1 MTAEADRGAGDASSS
16 DGAAAAVEG
25 SPASWMTQLVGVVRT
40 PGGAVRWTS
49 VAVAGVVVLA
59 VALLAWSWASGARHD
74 APGAAASAPSEPGP
88 VLMSPD
94 QLAGVA
100 ASAGHSVYWAGA
112 RGLSRVEV
120 TTVGH
125 DLYLRYLPDGE
136 PAGATTPYL
145 TVGTYEKADAYTG
158 LVTASTVSG
167 AMSEK
172 LKGGAFLVQPAGKAT
187 SAYFAFPGSSLLVEV
202 YDPTP
207 GAAYRLIESGA
218 VQPVS

>member
-1 MTAEADRGAGDASSS
+1 
-16 DGAAAAVEG
+16 
-25 SPASWMTQLVGVVRT
+25 VV
-40 PGGAVRWTS
+40 
-49 VAVAGVVVLA
+49 GVVVLA
-59 VALLAWSWASGARHD
+59 VGLLAWSWVSGARHD
-74 APGAAASAPSEPGP
+74 TPGAAASAPAAPGP
-88 VLMSPD
+88 VLMSQD

-100 ASAGHSVYWAGA
+100 AAAGHSVYWAGL
-112 RGLSRVEV
+112 RGLSRIEV
-120 TTVGH
+120 TTVGQ

-167 AMSEK
+167 ARSEK

-187 SAYFAFPGSSLLVEV
+187 SAYFAFPGTSLLVEV
-202 YDPTP
+202 YDPAP
-207 GAAYRLIESGA
+207 GAAYRLVESGA